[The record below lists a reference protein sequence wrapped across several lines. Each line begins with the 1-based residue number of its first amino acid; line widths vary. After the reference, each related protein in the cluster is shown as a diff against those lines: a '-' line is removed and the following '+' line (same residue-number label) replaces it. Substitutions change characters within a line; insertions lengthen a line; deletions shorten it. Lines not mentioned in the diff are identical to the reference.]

1 MRQRGMMIQE
11 INSIVDGS
19 ALAGINLPMM
29 LNPGAA
35 LILNNMGNNNMNM
48 MHNPAIPN
56 NGMLPNPLYNPMN
69 NQFPIDATPGFMNN
83 QPATS
88 NSFNPLVT
96 EEIKLN

>member
-1 MRQRGMMIQE
+1 MRQKGMMIQE

-29 LNPGAA
+29 LNPGAT
-35 LILNNMGNNNMNM
+35 LMLNTNM
-48 MHNPAIPN
+48 MNNPANPN

-69 NQFPIDATPGFMNN
+69 NQFPMNATPGFVNN

-88 NSFNPLVT
+88 NAFNPLVT
-96 EEIKLN
+96 